1 MRIKYQFLFSYFLII
16 QVLSENSLKPLRQFI
31 QMVKVCSYDY
41 PKKSEEQYAQYY
53 SKYSYPLHDFQ
64 KWCVEATV
72 EGHHVLACCPTGSGK
87 TFGGEFALEH
97 MFGKGK
103 KTIYCS
109 PIKALSNQKF
119 YDFSRKY
126 PGISVG
132 LITGDIKTNPDAD
145 VLIMTTEILL
155 NKLYQIKSQ
164 AKTSVSFDMDIQN
177 DLGCVVFDEIH
188 MINDA
193 ARGHVWEQSILLLP
207 RHVQIVGL
215 SATLDDPEK
224 FAYWLEMRGQK
235 TNESSKDVYL
245 TRKLIR
251 AVPLIHYSF
260 LTTISSVP
268 KIIKDKALQ
277 QEITDITD
285 KPIVIQNAAGQFNEL
300 NYAKV
305 NKVLTLF
312 DKHDI
317 RIRRQHVLN
326 KVAEHLAQN
335 EMLPAL
341 CYVFSRKQLERCA
354 QEMTTNIL
362 EFDSKV
368 PYTVDR
374 ECEQIIRQLPNY
386 QEYLHLPEYQ
396 NMVQLLRKGVGM
408 HHAGLMPVLREMVEL
423 LFARGFIK
431 ILFCTETMSVGIN
444 LPVKTTIFTE
454 VSKYDGV
461 SNRMLLGH
469 EYTQAAGRAG
479 RLGLDKVG
487 HVIHLN
493 NLFRDCESA
502 NYRTMMKG
510 APQTLTSK
518 FKISYNLLLNLIDIG
533 DTDLIDFSRK
543 SMLTNEI
550 DSELGDLL
558 ARINQLQMEECLF
571 QTRTPVEA
579 VEEYYNLCDQKHT
592 AVNKKRKDIERQIQ
606 AIVDQYK
613 HFEQD
618 KIVLK
623 KVIERRRELARL
635 QSQFDNTEKYID
647 NNVKA
652 ILQLLVEQGFVDETK
667 TKLTPTGSIAGQMR
681 ELHCLVFAK
690 LLPDIQEL
698 TCQQLVALFS
708 CFTNVNVM
716 DEFKETVPN
725 TNDRQ
730 IVRILKNVDEM
741 FGFYINKESREL
753 RIDSGMDY
761 TMHYDLIN
769 YVGQWCEATNEEE
782 CKLVLQR
789 LNAEKQI
796 FLGEFV
802 KALLKVNNIS
812 AEFEKIA
819 ELTGNVAFLS
829 KLKEI
834 SHMTLKFVVTNQSLY
849 V

>member
-1 MRIKYQFLFSYFLII
+1 
-16 QVLSENSLKPLRQFI
+16 
-31 QMVKVCSYDY
+31 
-41 PKKSEEQYAQYY
+41 
-53 SKYSYPLHDFQ
+53 
-64 KWCVEATV
+64 
-72 EGHHVLACCPTGSGK
+72 
-87 TFGGEFALEH
+87 
-97 MFGKGK
+97 
-103 KTIYCS
+103 
-109 PIKALSNQKF
+109 
-119 YDFSRKY
+119 
-126 PGISVG
+126 
-132 LITGDIKTNPDAD
+132 
-145 VLIMTTEILL
+145 
-155 NKLYQIKSQ
+155 
-164 AKTSVSFDMDIQN
+164 
-177 DLGCVVFDEIH
+177 
-188 MINDA
+188 
-193 ARGHVWEQSILLLP
+193 
-207 RHVQIVGL
+207 
-215 SATLDDPEK
+215 
-224 FAYWLEMRGQK
+224 
-235 TNESSKDVYL
+235 
-245 TRKLIR
+245 
-251 AVPLIHYSF
+251 
-260 LTTISSVP
+260 VP
-268 KIIKDKALQ
+268 KIIKDKALL
-277 QEITDITD
+277 QEMSDLTDR
-285 KPIVIQNAAGQFNEL
+285 PVVIQNAAGEFNDA

-423 LFARGFIK
+423 LFTRGFIK

-550 DSELGDLL
+550 DSELGDILT
-558 ARINQLQMEECLF
+558 RINQLQMEECLF
-571 QTRTPVEA
+571 QTRTPVEV
-579 VEEYYNLCDQKHT
+579 VEEYYELCDQKQS

-623 KVIERRRELARL
+623 KVIERRRELVRL
-635 QSQFDNTEKYID
+635 HSQFENAEKYID

-652 ILQLLVEQGFVDETK
+652 ILQLLLEQGFVDETK
-667 TKLTPTGSIAGQMR
+667 TKLTPIGSVAGQLR

-698 TCQQLVALFS
+698 TVQQLVSLFS

-716 DEFKETVPN
+716 DEFK
-725 TNDRQ
+725 
-730 IVRILKNVDEM
+730 
-741 FGFYINKESREL
+741 
-753 RIDSGMDY
+753 
-761 TMHYDLIN
+761 
-769 YVGQWCEATNEEE
+769 
-782 CKLVLQR
+782 
-789 LNAEKQI
+789 
-796 FLGEFV
+796 
-802 KALLKVNNIS
+802 
-812 AEFEKIA
+812 
-819 ELTGNVAFLS
+819 
-829 KLKEI
+829 
-834 SHMTLKFVVTNQSLY
+834 
-849 V
+849 

>member
-1 MRIKYQFLFSYFLII
+1 
-16 QVLSENSLKPLRQFI
+16 
-31 QMVKVCSYDY
+31 MVKVCSYDY
-41 PKKSEEQYAQYY
+41 PKKNEPQYAQHY
-53 SKYSYPLHDFQ
+53 SKYAYPLHDFQ
-64 KWCVEATV
+64 KWCVEAIV

-119 YDFSRKY
+119 YDFSNKY

-164 AKTSVSFDMDIQN
+164 AKTSVSFDMDIQA

-188 MINDA
+188 MINDV
-193 ARGHVWEQSILLLP
+193 ARGHVWEQSILMLP
-207 RHVQIVGL
+207 RHIQIVGL

-235 TNESSKDVYL
+235 TNDSGKDVFL

-260 LTTISSVP
+260 ISTISCVP

-277 QEITDITD
+277 QEISDIAD
-285 KPIVIQNAAGQFNEL
+285 RPIVIQNAAGEFNDV
-300 NYAKV
+300 NYSKV
-305 NKVLTLF
+305 NKVINLF
-312 DKHDI
+312 GKHDI

-326 KVAEHLAQN
+326 KVAEHLVQN

-374 ECEQIIRQLPNY
+374 ECEQIIRKLPNY

-396 NMVQLLRKGVGM
+396 SLVQLLRKGVGI

-423 LFARGFIK
+423 LFTRGFIK

-493 NLFRDCESA
+493 NLFHEYESA
-502 NYRTMMKG
+502 SYRTMMKG

-518 FKISYNLLLNLIDIG
+518 FKISYNLLLNLIDTG
-533 DTDLIDFSRK
+533 DTDLVDFSRK

-558 ARINQLQMEECLF
+558 LRINQLQMEAYMEKSPF
-571 QTRTPVEA
+571 QTRTPIEVVEQ
-579 VEEYYNLCDQKHT
+579 YYNLCDQKQS
-592 AVNKKRKDIERQIQ
+592 AVNKKRKDIDRQIQ
-606 AIVDQYK
+606 AIVEQYR
-613 HFEQD
+613 HLEQD
-618 KIVLK
+618 KFVLK
-623 KVIERRRELARL
+623 KVIDSRRELAQL
-635 QSQFDNTEKYID
+635 QSQFDYTSKYID
-647 NNVKA
+647 NNVQA
-652 ILQLLVEQGFVDETK
+652 ILQLLAEQGFVDETK
-667 TKLTPTGSIAGQMR
+667 TKLTPTGIVAGQLR

-690 LLPDIQEL
+690 LFIDIQEL
-698 TCQQLVALFS
+698 SVKQLVALFS

-725 TNDRQ
+725 TDDRQ

-741 FGFYINKESREL
+741 YGFYMNKEAKEL

-769 YVGQWCEATNEEE
+769 YVGQWCDATNEQE

-789 LNAEKQI
+789 LDTEKLI

-812 AEFEKIA
+812 AEFERIA
-819 ELTGNVAFLS
+819 EMTGNIEFLS

-834 SHMTLKFVVTNQSLY
+834 SQQTMKFVVTNQSLY

>member
-1 MRIKYQFLFSYFLII
+1 MLYNL
-16 QVLSENSLKPLRQFI
+16 
-31 QMVKVCSYDY
+31 MVKVCSYEY
-41 PKKSEEQYAQYY
+41 PKKSEEQYAHYY
-53 SKYSYPLHDFQ
+53 SKYSHPLYDFQ
-64 KWCVEATV
+64 KWCVEAIV

-97 MFGKGK
+97 MFAKGK

-119 YDFSRKY
+119 YDFTKKY
-126 PGISVG
+126 PDISVG

-164 AKTSVSFDMDIQN
+164 AKTAVSFDMDIQL

-207 RHVQIVGL
+207 QHIQIVGL

-224 FAYWLEMRGQK
+224 FAYWLEMRGQTK
-235 TNESSKDVYL
+235 NESGKNVFL
-245 TRKLIR
+245 TRKLVR
-251 AVPLIHYSF
+251 SVPLIHYSF
-260 LTTISSVP
+260 LTTVSGVP
-268 KIIKDKALQ
+268 KIIKDKVLQ
-277 QEITDITD
+277 QEIHDIAD
-285 KPIVIQNAAGQFNEL
+285 KPFIIQNAKGEFNETQ
-300 NYAKV
+300 YAKT
-305 NKVLTLF
+305 NKILNLF
-312 DKHDI
+312 DKHNI
-317 RIRRQHVLN
+317 RIKRQHVLN
-326 KVAEHLAQN
+326 RVAEHLVQN

-354 QEMTTNIL
+354 QEMTTNLL

-374 ECEQIIRQLPNY
+374 ECEQIIRKLPNY

-423 LFARGFIK
+423 LFAKGFIK

-461 SNRMLLGH
+461 NNRMLLGH

-493 NLFRDCESA
+493 NLFRDVEPT
-502 NYRTMMKG
+502 NYRVMMKG
-510 APQTLTSK
+510 SPQKLTSK

-533 DTDLIDFSRK
+533 DTNLIDFSRK
-543 SMLTNEI
+543 SMMTNEI
-550 DSELGDLL
+550 DSHLGDLL
-558 ARINQLQMEECLF
+558 GKINLLEQELDNTKVI
-571 QTRTPVEA
+571 QTRTPVEV
-579 VEEYYNLCDQKHT
+579 VEEYYELCEKKQGL
-592 AVNKKRKDIERQIQ
+592 ANKKRKDVERQIQ
-606 AIVDQYK
+606 EILDEYK
-613 HFEQD
+613 HFETD
-618 KIVLK
+618 KQILK
-623 KVIERRRELARL
+623 KFIDKRSELTQL
-635 QSQFDNTEKYID
+635 QSQFDHTEKYID
-647 NNVKA
+647 NNVLT
-652 ILQLLVEQGFVDETK
+652 ILQLLIEQGFVSSESVVLTK
-667 TKLTPTGSIAGQMR
+667 EGIIASQLR
-681 ELHCLVFAK
+681 EVHCLVFSK
-690 LLPDIQEL
+690 LVSIIETL
-698 TCQQLVALFS
+698 TAQQMVVLFS
-708 CFTNVNVM
+708 CFTNVSTA
-716 DEFKETVPN
+716 DEFKDSVPK
-725 TNDRQ
+725 TADKQ
-730 IVRILKNVDEM
+730 ILGILKSVEEM
-741 FGFYINKESREL
+741 YDFYLNKESKVL
-753 RIDSGMDY
+753 KIDSGMDY
-761 TMHYDLIN
+761 TIHYDLIN
-769 YVGQWCEATNEEE
+769 YVDKWCLAADENE
-782 CKLVLQR
+782 CKLVLQQ
-789 LNAEKQI
+789 LNCEKHI

-812 AEFEKIA
+812 CEFEKIA

-834 SHMTLKFVVTNQSLY
+834 PTMTLKFVVTNQSLY

>member
-1 MRIKYQFLFSYFLII
+1 
-16 QVLSENSLKPLRQFI
+16 
-31 QMVKVCSYDY
+31 MVKVCSYDY
-41 PKKSEEQYAQYY
+41 PKKSEHQYAQHY

-64 KWCVEATV
+64 KWCVEAIV

-97 MFGKGK
+97 MFVKGK

-119 YDFSRKY
+119 YDFSNKY

-164 AKTSVSFDMDIQN
+164 AKTSVSFDMDIQS

-207 RHVQIVGL
+207 RHIQIVGL

-235 TNESSKDVYL
+235 INESGKDVYL

-260 LTTISSVP
+260 LTTISCVP
-268 KIIKDKALQ
+268 KIIKDKALL
-277 QEITDITD
+277 QEITDVTD
-285 KPIVIQNAAGQFNEL
+285 KPIVIQNAAGVFNEL
-300 NYAKV
+300 SYAKV

-326 KVAEHLAQN
+326 KVAEHLVQN

-374 ECEQIIRQLPNY
+374 ECEQIIRRLPNY

-396 NMVQLLRKGVGM
+396 NMVQLLRKGVGI

-423 LFARGFIK
+423 LFTRGFIK

-454 VSKYDGV
+454 VSKYDGI
-461 SNRMLLGH
+461 SMRMLLGH

-479 RLGLDKVG
+479 RLGLDSVG

-493 NLFRDCESA
+493 NLFHERETAS
-502 NYRTMMKG
+502 YRTMMKG

-550 DSELGDLL
+550 DSELGDIL
-558 ARINQLQMEECLF
+558 ARINQLQMVAYMEKSPF
-571 QTRTPVEA
+571 QTRTPVEV
-579 VEEYYNLCDQKHT
+579 VEEYYYLCDQKQS
-592 AVNKKRKDIERQIQ
+592 AVNKKRKDIEKQIQ
-606 AIVDQYK
+606 AIVEQHK
-613 HFEQD
+613 HLEQD
-618 KIVLK
+618 KFVLK
-623 KVIERRRELARL
+623 NVIDSRRELVRL

-647 NNVKA
+647 NNVQA

-667 TKLTPTGSIAGQMR
+667 TKLTHLGSIAGQLR
-681 ELHCLVFAK
+681 EMHCLVFAK
-690 LLPDIQEL
+690 LLPDIQVL
-698 TCQQLVALFS
+698 SVKQLVALFS
-708 CFTNVNVM
+708 CFTSVNVM
-716 DEFKETVPN
+716 DEFKESVPN
-725 TNDRQ
+725 TNDHQ
-730 IVRILKNVDEM
+730 ILRILKNVDEM
-741 FGFYINKESREL
+741 FGFYMNKESREL
-753 RIDSGMDY
+753 QIDSGMDY

-769 YVGQWCEATNEEE
+769 YVGQWCDAVNEEE

-789 LNAEKQI
+789 LNAEKLI

-812 AEFEKIA
+812 AEFEKVA
-819 ELTGNVAFLS
+819 ELTGNVEFLS

-834 SHMTLKFVVTNQSLY
+834 SQKTMKFVVTNQSLY

>member
-1 MRIKYQFLFSYFLII
+1 
-16 QVLSENSLKPLRQFI
+16 
-31 QMVKVCSYDY
+31 MVKVCSYDY
-41 PKKSEEQYAQYY
+41 PKKNEEQYSQYY
-53 SKYSYPLHDFQ
+53 SKYEYPLHDFQ
-64 KWCVEATV
+64 KWCVEAVV

-119 YDFSRKY
+119 YDFSNKY

-155 NKLYQIKSQ
+155 NKLYQIKSINF
-164 AKTSVSFDMDIQN
+164 AKSSVGFDMDIQK

-193 ARGHVWEQSILLLP
+193 ARGHVWEQSILMLP
-207 RHVQIVGL
+207 RHIQIVGL

-224 FAYWLEMRGQK
+224 FAYWLEMRGQQ
-235 TNESSKDVYL
+235 TNTSGKDVYL
-245 TRKLIR
+245 TRKLVR

-260 LTTISSVP
+260 LTTVSSVP
-268 KIIKDKALQ
+268 KIIKDKTLL
-277 QEITDITD
+277 QEISELTD
-285 KPIVIQNAAGQFNEL
+285 KPLITQNAKGDFNDAQ
-300 NYAKV
+300 YAKV
-305 NKVLTLF
+305 NKVLNLF
-312 DKHDI
+312 DKHNI
-317 RIRRQHVLN
+317 RINRQHVLN
-326 KVAEHLAQN
+326 RLAEHLVQN

-354 QEMTTNIL
+354 QEMTTNLL

-374 ECEQIIRQLPNY
+374 ECEQIIRKLPNY
-386 QEYLHLPEYQ
+386 QEYLNLPEYQ

-423 LFARGFIK
+423 LFSRGFIK

-454 VSKYDGV
+454 VSKYDGI

-493 NLFRDCESA
+493 NLFRDVETV
-502 NYRTMMKG
+502 NYRIMMKG
-510 APQTLTSK
+510 APQTLVSK

-543 SMLTNEI
+543 SMMTNEI
-550 DSELGDLL
+550 DSQLGELL
-558 ARINQLQMEECLF
+558 ARINHLQIETCMLNPF
-571 QTRTPVEA
+571 QTRTPVKA
-579 VEEYYNLCDQKHT
+579 VEDYYDLCSRKQT
-592 AVNKKRKDIERQIQ
+592 TVNKTRKDIERKIQ
-606 AIVDQYK
+606 AIVDNYP

-618 KIVLK
+618 KVVLK
-623 KVIERRRELARL
+623 NVIENRRELSKL
-635 QSQFDNTEKYID
+635 QSEFENTEKYID
-647 NNVKA
+647 NNVNA
-652 ILQLLVEQGFVDETK
+652 ILRLLVEQGFVDETT
-667 TKLTPTGSIAGQMR
+667 TKLTPTGSIAAQMR
-681 ELHCLVFAK
+681 EVHCLVFAK
-690 LLPDIQEL
+690 MMPDIQEL
-698 TCQQLVALFS
+698 SVQQLVTLFS
-708 CFTNVNVM
+708 CFTNVTVTE
-716 DEFKETVPN
+716 EFKETVPN

-730 IVRILKNVDEM
+730 IVRILKNVDDLY
-741 FGFYINKESREL
+741 GFYMNKESREL

-761 TMHYDLIN
+761 TMHYDLIR
-769 YVGQWCEATNEEE
+769 YVGQWCDATNEQE

-789 LNAEKQI
+789 LNHEKQI

-812 AEFEKIA
+812 SEFEKIA
-819 ELTGNVAFLS
+819 ELTGNVEFLS

-834 SHMTLKFVVTNQSLY
+834 SGMTLKFVVTNQSLY